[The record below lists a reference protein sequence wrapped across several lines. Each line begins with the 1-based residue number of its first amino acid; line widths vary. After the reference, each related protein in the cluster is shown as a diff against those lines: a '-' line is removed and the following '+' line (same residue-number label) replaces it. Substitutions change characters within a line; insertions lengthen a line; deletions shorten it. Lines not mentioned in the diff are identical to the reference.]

1 MYPTR
6 SEKSSLVNAN
16 EAESRL
22 WRKVG
27 NGGKQGLNSVFCRD
41 CNAAVFYGGI
51 FAVFYIS
58 LYRQMKFV
66 VRGNV
71 SGNTIEWEWVVDE
84 SSGEVKG

>member
-1 MYPTR
+1 M
-6 SEKSSLVNAN
+6 
-16 EAESRL
+16 
-22 WRKVG
+22 
-27 NGGKQGLNSVFCRD
+27 
-41 CNAAVFYGGI
+41 FYGGI

-84 SSGEVKG
+84 SSGEVKGWVV